1 MARHKGEDFTSE
13 DQSSSSKSNH
23 GAPGSN
29 SFHSPIR
36 KPAMDWEQPDFEE
49 LDLCMEVTT
58 YIYHWQ

>member
-1 MARHKGEDFTSE
+1 MARQKDDYSTPEE
-13 DQSSSSKSNH
+13 QSSRSESTHVPGGLHSST
-23 GAPGSN
+23 
-29 SFHSPIR
+29 R

>member
-1 MARHKGEDFTSE
+1 MAQQKGDYFTPE
-13 DQSSSSKSNH
+13 EQSSRSESTHVAS
-23 GAPGSN
+23 GL
-29 SFHSPIR
+29 HSPTR

>member
-1 MARHKGEDFTSE
+1 MARQKDDYSTPE
-13 DQSSSSKSNH
+13 DQSSSSKSTH
-23 GAPGSN
+23 VPAGL
-29 SFHSPIR
+29 HSPTR